1 MLNDWCWCWVLA
13 VGCWVLG
20 VGCWVLGVGCWVL
33 GVGLDNQDNIFSPE
47 YRFIRF
53 LNFEF

>member
-1 MLNDWCWCWVLA
+1 VLG

-33 GVGLDNQDNIFSPE
+33 AARTDLCIVQKGQNVESQGVTES
-47 YRFIRF
+47 
-53 LNFEF
+53 